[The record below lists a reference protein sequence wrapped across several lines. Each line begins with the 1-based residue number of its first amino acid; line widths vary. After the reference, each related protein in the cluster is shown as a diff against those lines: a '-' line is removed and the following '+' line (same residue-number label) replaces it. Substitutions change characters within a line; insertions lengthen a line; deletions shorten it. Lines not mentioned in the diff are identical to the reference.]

1 LLGYWVTNSSIGVT
15 ELCLNKGVCVCRY
28 SNRWRWYY
36 EATMNVAVDKD
47 SEISD
52 ISAVTKGIVIQIG
65 SNWQP
70 AISSVHT
77 T

>member
-1 LLGYWVTNSSIGVT
+1 
-15 ELCLNKGVCVCRY
+15 
-28 SNRWRWYY
+28 
-36 EATMNVAVDKD
+36 MNVAVDKD